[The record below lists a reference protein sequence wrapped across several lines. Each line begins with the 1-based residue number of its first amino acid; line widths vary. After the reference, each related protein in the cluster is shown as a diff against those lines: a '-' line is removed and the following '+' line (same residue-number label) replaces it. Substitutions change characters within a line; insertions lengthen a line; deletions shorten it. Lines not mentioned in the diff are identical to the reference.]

1 MLLASASFFFPA
13 WILIASAT
21 TKDKVVTHGSTM
33 ALTTTFIE
41 RISMGHYSHLSIEE
55 REDIMVWWKNHE
67 SISQIARKLG
77 RNKSS
82 ISREI
87 KRNGWAIIGVAHL
100 CYRASTA
107 QRKADVRRQAC
118 KKRTLLDDPNLRARR
133 FGSSSRVR
141 FLQACRRTSAF
152 LWAVE
157 AL

>member
-1 MLLASASFFFPA
+1 M
-13 WILIASAT
+13 
-21 TKDKVVTHGSTM
+21 THGSTM

-55 REDIMVWWKNHE
+55 REDIMVWWRNHE

-87 KRNGWAIIGVAHL
+87 KRNGWTIIGVAHL

-107 QRKADVRRQAC
+107 QRKKPMFDARLARNRYYSMMTLC
-118 KKRTLLDDPNLRARR
+118 KSLKFSKRYM
-133 FGSSSRVR
+133 
-141 FLQACRRTSAF
+141 
-152 LWAVE
+152 
-157 AL
+157 